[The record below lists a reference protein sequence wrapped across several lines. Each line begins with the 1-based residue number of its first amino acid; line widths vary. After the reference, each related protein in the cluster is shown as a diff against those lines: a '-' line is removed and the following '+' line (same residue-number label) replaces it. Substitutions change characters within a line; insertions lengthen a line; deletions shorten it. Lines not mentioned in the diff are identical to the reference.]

1 MGLKDGGETKVN
13 VQKFKESV
21 SFMNKSEENLKLFRI
36 WDNNY
41 YNNYQKEKEISY
53 CDEERCFK
61 NEQDFL
67 ESEEAE
73 ALNYEWNYFSYSSM
87 VDLYSRMG
95 WEIEETFKER
105 KVQYDSETDTLYHNI
120 SFGEIHEK
128 IQSIQDDVEFL
139 YAILLL
145 IRNVHENRK
154 LYKEY
159 VRNIYEGI
167 RECNLEDCLKL
178 IDDSKTKKVFIAMS
192 FAENMKGVRKN
203 IEKAV
208 KDSGYAPML
217 IDVKEHNNQIVPEIY
232 KEIEEC
238 SFIVA
243 DLTGQRGGVYYEA
256 GYAMAKEKPL
266 ILSCKKDKKEKPHFD
281 VAQIN
286 TIFWQN
292 EEDLYNRLI
301 NRIRTTI
308 GENR

>member
-1 MGLKDGGETKVN
+1 MN
-13 VQKFKESV
+13 VQKFKEAV
-21 SFMNKSEENLKLFRI
+21 SLMNKSEENLKLFRI
-36 WDNNY
+36 WDNNH
-41 YNNYQKEKEISY
+41 YNNYQKKKEIAY
-53 CDEERCFK
+53 CDEERCFES
-61 NEQDFL
+61 EQDFL

-73 ALNYEWNYFSYSSM
+73 SLNYEWNYFSYSSM

-105 KVQYDSETDTLYHNI
+105 KVQYDSETDTLYHCI
-120 SFGEIHEK
+120 SFGEMHEK
-128 IQSIQDDVEFL
+128 IQSIQDNVEFL

-167 RECNLEDCLKL
+167 REYNLKDCLEL
-178 IDDSKTKKVFIAMS
+178 VGDENNKKVFIAMS
-192 FAENMKGVRKN
+192 FAENMEIARKS

-217 IDVKEHNNQIVPEIY
+217 IDVKEHNKQIVPEIY
-232 KEIEEC
+232 KEISEC
-238 SFIVA
+238 KFVVA

-256 GYAMAKEKPL
+256 GYAVAKSKEL
-266 ILSCKKDKKEKPHFD
+266 ILCCKEGENPHFD

-286 TIFWQN
+286 TIFW
-292 EEDLYNRLI
+292 EDEQDLKERLI
-301 NRIRTTI
+301 KRIKATI
-308 GENR
+308 GRNE